1 MSSPS
6 DRPGVG
12 PVRPVRP
19 VGRHAHLLA
28 LALTAVAVPAAA
40 QPVPPPGGGQAR
52 VDNARGAA
60 LTARYHVRQME
71 NVLERAVQHAA
82 DMMRRRLQTVTPDVL
97 ALAGAPRAQGFRIDG
112 YGLFFSVEVPRL
124 SESVNWALRVL
135 SQDSDERVLAS
146 LQKAA
151 SSEEDPLVRA
161 DLERAMRTIQ
171 LQLAAISRVSGAPA
185 TPSPS
190 RRTASTSAAPLP
202 APPAVPAAPVDRSA
216 PAGSAEA
223 ASSSASVAEAAAKPV
238 ADPAAPVASDTA
250 AATPAPATPVPT
262 APSVAAMSAAPV
274 VVPAE
279 EPAPAPMGDPSVA
292 YEDEVKQALVDAML
306 DYAGSLPLPAAEW
319 VTVAARDAG
328 YVAFPDAVS
337 DMVTVT
343 LSVRVSDLLEFRAQ
357 RLTREQARTRVILR
371 EF

>member
-1 MSSPS
+1 
-6 DRPGVG
+6 VL
-12 PVRPVRP
+12 
-19 VGRHAHLLA
+19 ATALLA
-28 LALTAVAVPAAA
+28 IAVPAAA
-40 QPVPPPGGGQAR
+40 QPPAPPGATPNR
-52 VDNARGAA
+52 PDNGRSAA

-82 DMMRRRLQTVTPDVL
+82 DMMRRRLQAVTPDVL

-124 SESVNWALRVL
+124 SESVNWALKVL

-146 LQKAA
+146 LQKVAT
-151 SSEEDPLVRA
+151 SEQDPLVRA

-171 LQLAAISRVSGAPA
+171 MQLAAISRVTVPP
-185 TPSPS
+185 PSTS
-190 RRTASTSAAPLP
+190 ARRTASPSPASVTSTPVP
-202 APPAVPAAPVDRSA
+202 TVGQAPPPVQADRAAPV
-216 PAGSAEA
+216 GSAEA
-223 ASSSASVAEAAAKPV
+223 TATGERLAPAPAPTTIAPA
-238 ADPAAPVASDTA
+238 PAAPLA
-250 AATPAPATPVPT
+250 PAP
-262 APSVAAMSAAPV
+262 PSPPGAAMSTAPV
-274 VVPAE
+274 VAPAE
-279 EPAPAPMGDPSVA
+279 EPAPAVPMGDPSVA

-306 DYAGSLPLPAAEW
+306 DYAGSLPLPAVEW

-343 LSVRVSDLLEFRAQ
+343 LSVRVSDLLDFRAQ
-357 RLTREQARTRVILR
+357 RLTREEARTRVVVR